1 LTESTGLADEFYGN
15 IGQNS
20 LSSFTSFT
28 LDFNTMQFSTTG
40 GNPSDCPGNH

>member
-1 LTESTGLADEFYGN
+1 LADEFYGN